1 MRMRLGYLP
10 SHLKKYRPQAPSKA
24 QRRNSSDPPALRLLH
39 FLQFRS
45 TSPDKSPGPPAQG
58 GDRRPFLLFGGRPGV

>member
-1 MRMRLGYLP
+1 VVPQMRMRLGYLP

-39 FLQFRS
+39 FLPLLPWG
-45 TSPDKSPGPPAQG
+45 TS
-58 GDRRPFLLFGGRPGV
+58 